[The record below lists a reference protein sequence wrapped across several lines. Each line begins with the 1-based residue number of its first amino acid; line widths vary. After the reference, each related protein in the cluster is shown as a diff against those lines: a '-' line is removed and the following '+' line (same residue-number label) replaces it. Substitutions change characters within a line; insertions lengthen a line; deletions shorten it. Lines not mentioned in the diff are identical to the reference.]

1 MSLRGIEVEGLVRRY
16 LSPAPVLAVDHVSFT
31 VAPGEVFG
39 LLGPNGAGKTTTLRI
54 LATLLRADE
63 GRARIAGHDV
73 ATEGAAVRRSLGYLS
88 GSTGLYGRLT
98 AREML
103 LYFARIQDLPDPRR
117 RVDELMERFGIDAYA
132 DQRCE
137 RLSTGTKQKVSIA
150 RAAMHDPPVLILDEP
165 TAGLDVLVAQTF
177 LEFVEQMRDA
187 GRAVLFS
194 THIMS
199 EAQRLCDRVGI
210 LHQGRLLMVGTVP
223 EILERTGQRW
233 LEQAFVHLVRGASA
247 SS

>member
-1 MSLRGIEVEGLVRRY
+1 MEVEGLVRRY
-16 LSPAPVLAVDHVSFT
+16 LSPEPVVAVDHVSFS

-39 LLGPNGAGKTTTLRI
+39 LLGPNGAGKTTTLRM
-54 LATLLRADE
+54 LATLLRPDE
-63 GRARIAGHDV
+63 GRASIAGHDV
-73 ATEGAAVRRSLGYLS
+73 VTDPEGVRRALGYLS

-103 LYFARIQDLPDPRR
+103 LYFARIQRLPDPRR
-117 RVDELMERFGIDAYA
+117 RVDELMARFGIDAYA

-137 RLSTGTKQKVSIA
+137 RLSTGMKQKVSIA
-150 RAAMHDPPVLILDEP
+150 RAALHDPPVLILDEP

-187 GRAVLFS
+187 GRCVLFS

-199 EAQRLCDRVGI
+199 EAERLCDRVGVI
-210 LHQGRLLMVGTVP
+210 HQGRLLAVGTVP
-223 EILERTGQRW
+223 ELLERTGERY
-233 LEQAFVHLVRGASA
+233 LEQAFVRLVRQAS
-247 SS
+247 